1 MIVNRYSNIIESHYG
16 NKIRFDWTDAPG
28 ADIVIMTLIEG
39 AWTTDLGRSVTPA
52 ELGNHIELTRN
63 KGQSL
68 WGKYARHIWHQLVNV
83 DGWKS
88 GDVLNRS

>member
-16 NKIRFDWTDAPG
+16 NKIRFDWTDGPG
-28 ADIVIMTLIEG
+28 ADIVIMTLIKG
-39 AWTTDLGRSVTPA
+39 PLTMDLGRSVTPA
-52 ELGNHIELTRN
+52 ELGDHIELTRN

-68 WGKYARHIWHQLVNV
+68 LGKYARHIWHQLVNV